1 MTKPHAYSYL
11 RVSGKGQV
19 DGDGFPRQRAA
30 IGRYAKAQGIEIVEE
45 YRDAAVS
52 GERELAD
59 RKGLAAV
66 LAAVQTG
73 EVRTVLIER
82 ADRLARDLIVGEI
95 ILSQFRAAGVAVWS
109 AEGGVDLTAADDDP
123 TKRLIRQILGAVA
136 EYDKTVTVLKLRAAR
151 ERMRR
156 QTGRCE
162 GVKPYG
168 YRPGEPEVIARM
180 RQLRRKPQGE
190 PRLGYHRIAKILNAE
205 GRPTRTGSPWTSS
218 TVRKVL
224 LRA

>member
-1 MTKPHAYSYL
+1 MAKQQAYSYL
-11 RVSGKGQV
+11 RVSSRCQIE
-19 DGDGFPRQRAA
+19 GDGFPRQKRA
-30 IGRYAKAQGIEIVEE
+30 IQDYAAARGIEIVAE
-45 YRDAAVS
+45 YRDEGVAGATDLENRP
-52 GERELAD
+52 GLASL
-59 RKGLAAV
+59 LAAV
-66 LAAVQTG
+66 EADG
-73 EVRTVLIER
+73 VRMVLVER
-82 ADRLARDLIVGEI
+82 ADRLARDLLVGEI
-95 ILSQFRAAGVAVWS
+95 ILRDFRAAGVAVWS
-109 AEGGVDLTAADDDP
+109 AEGGVDLTVTDNDP
-123 TKRLIRQILGAVA
+123 TKRLVRQLLGAVA
-136 EYDKTVTVLKLRAAR
+136 EYDKTVLVLKLRAAR

-162 GVKPYG
+162 GVKPFG

>member
-156 QTGRCE
+156 PTGRCE